1 MDREPAQ
8 KVDPAEE
15 QRKKFL
21 IEGEVWITNA
31 GDQNHDFWKKRS
43 HRKDEKSAQQLLQQI
58 QNEVNAGEG
67 LWESVRLVPQAFD
80 QQGKPLAGIKA
91 IVGTPRK
98 QA

>member
-31 GDQNHDFWKKRS
+31 GDQNHDFWKSNILSMPKLRD
-43 HRKDEKSAQQLLQQI
+43 K
-58 QNEVNAGEG
+58 
-67 LWESVRLVPQAFD
+67 FD
-80 QQGKPLAGIKA
+80 QLFMTLQTENNGSSKKMQ
-91 IVGTPRK
+91 K
-98 QA
+98 